1 MEENKEGSNLPIEV
15 KNKGLLQQPPVIKT
29 IDAVKRFAKI
39 ASSSTVGIAGLGMIL
54 LGSGPVMAAGAVVS
68 MAGIARLGQNAFMK
82 TEPTLLFGTRKL
94 ASGALGIYQDP
105 YNMNL
110 MTRMIGYNKNEKMNM
125 MGVQTLVGLDRYK
138 SILGNSK
145 YELDEN
151 GNKIYDQK
159 FSTVT
164 HGINLSSI
172 EYLEKLGYI
181 KIDSIETDFKPD
193 SLEEKAIARNKNEKG
208 EVTSNL
214 IVEELGFGNVEGL
227 KKAAKSVGKRIVT
240 GEKDKSDKK
249 YLMKKATFRLT
260 DKPIDFEELVKYA
273 TPSERAKL
281 PKEQRAAAGWFG
293 KMIKSVEK
301 KKVEIVKDATG
312 RPILKYPSRMENV
325 RLVARN
331 IRENNNRKIES
342 SKDVKVDKADKAVEQ
357 LKKEQEKFN
366 EMLHEGIVE
375 QPIANVKTQEVI
387 TEQDVQM
394 TNDGQDKE
402 ME

>member
-54 LGSGPVMAAGAVVS
+54 LGNGPVMAAGAVVS

-227 KKAAKSVGKRIVT
+227 KKVAKSTVKRIAT
-240 GEKDKSDKK
+240 GEKEKVDKK

-281 PKEQRAAAGWFG
+281 PKEQRSAAGWFG

-301 KKVEIVKDATG
+301 KNVEIVKDATG
-312 RPILKYPSRMENV
+312 RPILKYPSRIENV
-325 RLVARN
+325 KLVVRN
-331 IRENNNRKIES
+331 IRENRARNEKEGLKEES
-342 SKDVKVDKADKAVEQ
+342 KVDKAVEQ
-357 LKKEQEKFN
+357 MKKEQEKFN

-375 QPIANVKTQEVI
+375 QPSINVVKSEIEPVVQIA
-387 TEQDVQM
+387 
-394 TNDGQDKE
+394 NDGQDIEKE
-402 ME
+402 